1 MRLRIASFNL
11 ENLDAGGLAER
22 LPVLRPQLRR
32 LDADVLC
39 LQEVD
44 GQREGQGPR
53 RLLAL
58 DRLLEGTAYAGFARA
73 STGSTGRHAGEPWV
87 AQAHNLVVLSRW
99 PVRERRE
106 VREELVAPP
115 EYRFATAEPEAEGPI
130 RLGFDRPLLL
140 VTVELPG
147 GTPLHLVNLHLRALS
162 AAPVPYHP
170 SVSLTLA
177 IERAARGP

>member
-44 GQREGQGPR
+44 GQREGRGPR

-58 DRLLEGTAYAGFARA
+58 DRLLEGTDHAGFERA
-73 STGSTGRHAGEPWV
+73 SPGSTGRHAGGRGCWRSTGC
-87 AQAHNLVVLSRW
+87 SRA
-99 PVRERRE
+99 RTMRASS
-106 VREELVAPP
+106 AP
-115 EYRFATAEPEAEGPI
+115 
-130 RLGFDRPLLL
+130 
-140 VTVELPG
+140 
-147 GTPLHLVNLHLRALS
+147 
-162 AAPVPYHP
+162 
-170 SVSLTLA
+170 
-177 IERAARGP
+177 RG